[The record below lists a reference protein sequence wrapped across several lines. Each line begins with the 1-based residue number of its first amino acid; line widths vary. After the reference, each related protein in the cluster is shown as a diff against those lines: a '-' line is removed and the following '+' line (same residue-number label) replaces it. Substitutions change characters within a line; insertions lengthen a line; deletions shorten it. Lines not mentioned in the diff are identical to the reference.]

1 MRIRNITAFLQQTM
15 ADRRL
20 WNISHVLKEKKEKQY
35 SMTIHSTT
43 IFLNEDKTRSFFI

>member
-20 WNISHVLKEKKEKQY
+20 WNISHVREKKEAQV
-35 SMTIHSTT
+35 S
-43 IFLNEDKTRSFFI
+43 